1 MHFLTSGSSPKH
13 TNLSGTDKAIFDGDT
28 HLIYNIMGMEWGDKA
43 HRHTDKTG
51 ASATTSTKT
60 EDSASAGDRRPKFK

>member
-1 MHFLTSGSSPKH
+1 
-13 TNLSGTDKAIFDGDT
+13 
-28 HLIYNIMGMEWGDKA
+28 MGMEWGDKA

-60 EDSASAGDRRPKFK
+60 ETVLQLATGDPNLNREQAKYQKPTKRRSTGSEEYSKM